1 MAAEPWLSG
10 SHTEVHPVLRAVLHS
25 FDMALEDIGK
35 AVEGLSTEQ
44 VWARP
49 GGVASVG
56 FHIRHIGR
64 SCDRLFTYALGQ
76 QLRDRQLAALEAEG
90 DPGASIDSLLS
101 ELHNTLYRLAEA
113 VQLVDPSR
121 LTEPRAVGRSR
132 LPSTLAG
139 LLVHMAEH
147 TQRHVGQL
155 VTTARLAKSGPV

>member
-10 SHTEVHPVLRAVLHS
+10 SYTEVHPVLRAVLHS
-25 FDMALEDIGK
+25 FDMALEDIEK
-35 AVEGLSTEQ
+35 AVESLSPEQ

-64 SCDRLFTYALGQ
+64 SADRLFTYALGQ
-76 QLRDRQLAALEAEG
+76 QLRERQLAALEAEG
-90 DPGASIDSLLS
+90 DPGASIDSLMG
-101 ELHNTLYRLAEA
+101 ELRTTLYRLSEA
-113 VQLVDPSR
+113 VRLVDTSR
-121 LTEPRAVGRSR
+121 LTEARAVGRSR

-139 LLVHMAEH
+139 LLIHIAEH

-155 VTTARLAKSGPV
+155 VTTARILRTG